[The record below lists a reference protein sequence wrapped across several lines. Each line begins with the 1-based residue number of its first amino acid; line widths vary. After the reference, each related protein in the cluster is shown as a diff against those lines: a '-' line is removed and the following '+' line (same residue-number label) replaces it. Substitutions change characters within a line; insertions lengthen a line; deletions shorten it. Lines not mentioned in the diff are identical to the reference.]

1 MKKRVSVRMLFAVL
15 WRVVCQTVRAT
26 GRLLG
31 VKNGWGYT
39 RVVWR
44 LVAGVIATFVLAF
57 CITALWHFLDEMVY
71 REWIRPYT
79 SDEVARC
86 KTLSDKIEFQQL
98 YYRQGIGRVYDNVRK
113 KVVLEDV
120 SGVQVSDDKDSLA
133 LFTQKG
139 KCGYLDRFTG
149 KVVIP
154 PIYSRAWIFSE
165 GIAAVEKDGR
175 LVFIDRS
182 GSVVIDKGLEAM
194 GEFPDYRFQDGYCV
208 VHSGENGMSGLIDR
222 QGNWALQPEYGLIYC
237 TYGMWK
243 VKRGDSFGL
252 FSESMDTLYSPD
264 KGNIFVSEKTIEV
277 RFKNHTARR
286 YDYEGNV
293 LVDFV
298 IDKIENMEY
307 ETTRLQG
314 FEEAGGHSGIPVY
327 GVADCQKYMVMV
339 QDTEYY
345 GLLDR
350 KGKRITL
357 PDYTSIEP
365 IAKDLYFCL
374 PQGIIINNQGKRIE

>member
-1 MKKRVSVRMLFAVL
+1 
-15 WRVVCQTVRAT
+15 
-26 GRLLG
+26 
-31 VKNGWGYT
+31 
-39 RVVWR
+39 
-44 LVAGVIATFVLAF
+44 
-57 CITALWHFLDEMVY
+57 
-71 REWIRPYT
+71 
-79 SDEVARC
+79 
-86 KTLSDKIEFQQL
+86 
-98 YYRQGIGRVYDNVRK
+98 
-113 KVVLEDV
+113 
-120 SGVQVSDDKDSLA
+120 
-133 LFTQKG
+133 
-139 KCGYLDRFTG
+139 
-149 KVVIP
+149 
-154 PIYSRAWIFSE
+154 
-165 GIAAVEKDGR
+165 
-175 LVFIDRS
+175 
-182 GSVVIDKGLEAM
+182 
-194 GEFPDYRFQDGYCV
+194 
-208 VHSGENGMSGLIDR
+208 
-222 QGNWALQPEYGLIYC
+222 
-237 TYGMWK
+237 MWK
-243 VKRGDSFGL
+243 VKKGDSFGL

-327 GVADCQKYMVMV
+327 EVADCQKYMVMV